1 MGVLDKFKKQ
11 AEKAVD
17 EHGEQ
22 ISEGIDKAAGAVD
35 DKTKGTYTDKID
47 QGADA
52 AKSGLDKLDGKD
64 DDIPNT

>member
-1 MGVLDKFKKQ
+1 MGFFDKVKQQ

-22 ISEGIDKAAGAVD
+22 ISEGIDKAAGFVD
-35 DKTKGTYTDKID
+35 DKTKGKYTDTID
-47 QGADA
+47 KGAGA

-64 DDIPNT
+64 DDIPDA